1 MVIARGDWFFI
12 TLSLLVGLFMV
23 RPYLY
28 AAQQDNYR
36 VKEIF
41 KNKRVRTAY
50 VTDLVCV
57 LVFGGLWAAFYFVKS
72 RIFWGFLTGLF
83 FFIAE
88 LALYFVEEMPAK
100 KKPFRYTKRAVRAI
114 IAVAVVSTC
123 AVGVALAAVNG
134 YVEDSYMRYLVFF
147 GLPVVFP
154 IIFCLVL
161 GTVNVFERL
170 NNRRYEKRTR
180 NALAARP
187 DLIKIAVT
195 GSFGKTSVKNMLY
208 AMLSTKYNVL
218 VTPESYNTPM
228 GISKTVRNLD
238 ATHEVFIA
246 EMGARRK
253 GDIKRLMKIVRP
265 EFAVLTGINDQH
277 LETFGSREAIVKE
290 KLRVLDVYGN
300 EGLCVVSDTLA
311 DIPRVRDD
319 PRTNILL
326 AGENES
332 SPVRCSDI
340 AVCEDGSVFTL
351 ALQGMQTECATRL
364 LGSHNILNITM
375 AAAMAYSLG
384 VSVEKI
390 RDVVYSLE
398 PTPHRL
404 QLIEG
409 NGIKIIDDSFNS
421 NPQGARAALDV
432 LALFA
437 GRKVVVTPGM
447 VELGELENE
456 ENYKLGTALAEVAD
470 VVMLV
475 GKKRTRPIK
484 RGLQEG
490 GFSGRLEVYDTLSDA
505 EEAFK
510 GVLHI
515 GDVLLLLNDLP
526 DCYDE

>member
-1 MVIARGDWFFI
+1 MLDID
-12 TLSLLVGLFMV
+12 
-23 RPYLY
+23 
-28 AAQQDNYR
+28 
-36 VKEIF
+36 
-41 KNKRVRTAY
+41 
-50 VTDLVCV
+50 
-57 LVFGGLWAAFYFVKS
+57 
-72 RIFWGFLTGLF
+72 
-83 FFIAE
+83 
-88 LALYFVEEMPAK
+88 
-100 KKPFRYTKRAVRAI
+100 
-114 IAVAVVSTC
+114 
-123 AVGVALAAVNG
+123 
-134 YVEDSYMRYLVFF
+134 
-147 GLPVVFP
+147 
-154 IIFCLVL
+154 
-161 GTVNVFERL
+161 
-170 NNRRYEKRTR
+170 
-180 NALAARP
+180 
-187 DLIKIAVT
+187 
-195 GSFGKTSVKNMLY
+195 GS
-208 AMLSTKYNVL
+208 
-218 VTPESYNTPM
+218 
-228 GISKTVRNLD
+228 
-238 ATHEVFIA
+238 
-246 EMGARRK
+246 
-253 GDIKRLMKIVRP
+253 
-265 EFAVLTGINDQH
+265 
-277 LETFGSREAIVKE
+277 
-290 KLRVLDVYGN
+290 
-300 EGLCVVSDTLA
+300 EGLCRVSHTLA

-319 PRTNILL
+319 LRTNILL

-332 SPVRCSDI
+332 SLVRCSDI

-456 ENYKLGTALAEVAD
+456 EHYKLGTALAEVAD

-510 GVLHI
+510 GVRHI